1 MTNIPGTTRDVLEL
15 TLDIGGFPVIVAD
28 TAGIRET
35 EDIVEKIGVERAAN
49 ASVSTAVLTLKYILL
64 TLSFSVNDADIAL
77 CVLSLPEL
85 LGDLKSGQMVIPE
98 GISTLILKDNTLVL
112 LNKIDLLSLEDH
124 LKIND
129 AIDQLKKLLGVE
141 QLWTVSINT
150 QDGFTAFLQDFGG
163 ILKNRYE
170 KQDLLPSLSL
180 TLQRYDILD
189 HSWDRAAPLVIN
201 ARHRAHLDSALQFL
215 QAFLDDREFRWLSWR
230 ISTKQ

>member
-35 EDIVEKIGVERAAN
+35 EDVVEKIGVERAAN
-49 ASVSTAVLTLKYILL
+49 ASVFTAVPTLEYILL
-64 TLSFSVNDADIAL
+64 TLMSSVNDADIAL

-85 LGDLKSGQMVIPE
+85 LEGLKYGRMLLPE
-98 GISTLILKDNTLVL
+98 GISALIPKDNTLVL
-112 LNKIDLLSLEDH
+112 LNKTDLLFLEDH
-124 LKIND
+124 LKVND
-129 AIDQLKKLLGVE
+129 TIDQLKKLLGVE
-141 QLWTVSINT
+141 HLWTVSINT
-150 QDGFTAFLQDFGG
+150 QDGFAAFLQDFGG

-170 KQDLLPSLSL
+170 KSNLLPSLSF
-180 TLQRYDILD
+180 TLPRYDILD

-215 QAFLDDREFRWLSWR
+215 QAFLADREYR
-230 ISTKQ
+230 